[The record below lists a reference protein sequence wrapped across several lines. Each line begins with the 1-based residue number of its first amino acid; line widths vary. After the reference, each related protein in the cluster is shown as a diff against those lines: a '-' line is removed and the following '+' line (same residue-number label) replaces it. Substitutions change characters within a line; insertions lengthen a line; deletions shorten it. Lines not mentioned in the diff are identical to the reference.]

1 MDKNISKNEKIM
13 KRELKKIGKNFLKQV
28 ETYQNFIRQSELDL
42 PIEVLCLPS
51 AILTILKRE
60 GVSRVFHLSGRDLTK
75 IKGLGGSRLGILQT
89 SLNKVGFV

>member
-1 MDKNISKNEKIM
+1 MDKNISKNEQIM
-13 KRELKKIGKNFLKQV
+13 KRELKKIGKNFLKQI
-28 ETYQNFIRQSELDL
+28 ETYQSFIKQSELDL

-60 GVSRVFHLSGRDLTK
+60 GISRVFHLSGRDLTK
-75 IKGLGGSRLGILQT
+75 IKGIGGSRLSILQT